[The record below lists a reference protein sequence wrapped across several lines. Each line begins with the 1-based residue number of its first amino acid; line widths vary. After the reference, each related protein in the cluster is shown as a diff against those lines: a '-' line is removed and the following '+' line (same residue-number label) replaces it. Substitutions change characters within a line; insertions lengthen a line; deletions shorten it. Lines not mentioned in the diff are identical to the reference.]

1 MEDIRF
7 LVENYYDIQ
16 KLRVET
22 FNRLVMFIKENVKQI
37 MSQAN
42 FETQSECASQK
53 KCETHSESASQKKN
67 EAQHRFA
74 SQLKDGTHFGFASE
88 LLEKKKYAEFVK
100 KYVLNEKI
108 KIAEVENIVWFHNKL
123 YETEKELYKRLDAW
137 SIDHPLRKR
146 FLNYV
151 KGIGPVLS
159 SGIIS
164 WFSDPI
170 LKADYVGQIWSYC
183 GLSPQST
190 RKKGEKTKYNPRV
203 KTFCWKIGQSFIKFK
218 CFGRKLYDD
227 FKEQA
232 KEKHKDWS
240 KLHIHNYARRKV
252 VKLFIASIWETW
264 RKLNNLPITDPYP
277 IEFQGHKDRILPEKW
292 IEKEKR
298 SEDGRGKKV
307 E

>member
-37 MSQAN
+37 MSQLSLG
-42 FETQSECASQK
+42 TQSMYAS
-53 KCETHSESASQKKN
+53 HGIDG
-67 EAQHRFA
+67 AQRFHA
-74 SQLKDGTHFGFASE
+74 SQLQHGTHTIYASE

-123 YETEKELYKRLDAW
+123 YETERELYKRLDAW

-151 KGIGPVLS
+151 KGIGPILS

-170 LKADYVGQIWSYC
+170 LKADYVSQIWSYC

-240 KLHIHNYARRKV
+240 KLHIHNYTRRKV

-277 IEFQGHKDRILPEKW
+277 IEFQGHKNRIVPEKW
-292 IEKEKR
+292 IEKK
-298 SEDGRGKKV
+298 
-307 E
+307 